1 MVKTNDRH
9 SSAHVCAAR
18 ARRAAGPLAGLRIW
32 RYTVVRSSLHG
43 RPSPTRQTLMN
54 RISRIASATMAAVA
68 FAGCG
73 IPSQTTNLV
82 GGPAPVT
89 VRLEPATPTV
99 GQFADLMVTSPHADS
114 IVVESENGLDR
125 YWTTRDTLR
134 IQLDPNFG
142 DSLPT
147 ERYAARWQGELLS
160 RFMKPAHITVCRT
173 GSGCE
178 SMYYEIPVIL
188 PEANHRTVAVTAGY
202 NTTFARRS
210 LVGSHSTVLFRE
222 ALSSGI
228 WSAQAELSDRRWS
241 GRIAGYAGR
250 GERGA
255 SLDLSRV
262 LKHAG
267 ELSYGVAM
275 HLDADRSE
283 WLPEGEGPVVA
294 DRTAWRVGIGPSV
307 MLRGVTASSQ
317 LGIYNDGVQT
327 LQVVSTRVSLNGNLT
342 EVRLPVSLSAEKT
355 FAFGG
360 GAIVSRRR
368 DALERLVASVHV
380 VDAFALNFG
389 MSSHRSA
396 WPGAQPVDD
405 FRASET
411 LFTLG
416 GQYTLSW

>member
-1 MVKTNDRH
+1 MLKTNDRH

-43 RPSPTRQTLMN
+43 CSSPTRQTPMN
-54 RISRIASATMAAVA
+54 WTCRIATAAVA
-68 FAGCG
+68 VVALAGCG
-73 IPSQTTNLV
+73 IPSQTTRIV
-82 GGPAPVT
+82 DGPAPVT
-89 VRLEPATPTV
+89 VRLEPATPAA
-99 GQFADLMVTSPHADS
+99 GQSAALMVTSPKADS
-114 IVVESENGLDR
+114 IVFESDNGLDR

-134 IQLDPNFG
+134 VQLDPNFG

-147 ERYAARWQGELLS
+147 EHYAVRWQGELLS
-160 RFMKPAHITVCRT
+160 RMLKPTRIKVCRAD
-173 GSGCE
+173 GCQTI
-178 SMYYEIPVIL
+178 YHEIPVEL
-188 PEANHRTVAVTAGY
+188 PEANHRTVAVTASY
-202 NTTFARRS
+202 NTVFARRS
-210 LVGSHSTVLFRE
+210 LVGSHSTVLFKE

-228 WSAQAELSDRRWS
+228 WSTQAELSGRHWS
-241 GRIAGYAGR
+241 GRLEGYLGR
-250 GERGA
+250 QEHGA
-255 SLDLSRV
+255 SLDLSRM
-262 LKHAG
+262 LKQAG

-275 HLDADRSE
+275 HLDADRSA
-283 WLPEGEGPVVA
+283 WLPEDEGPVVA
-294 DRTAWRVGIGPSV
+294 DRTTWRAGIGPSV
-307 MLRGVTASSQ
+307 MLRGVTATSQ
-317 LGIYNDGVQT
+317 LGIYSDGLQT

-368 DALERLVASVHV
+368 EALERLMASVHL

-396 WPGAQPVDD
+396 WPGDQPADD

>member
-1 MVKTNDRH
+1 MPNTGAQHR
-9 SSAHVCAAR
+9 SAQVCAGHPR
-18 ARRAAGPLAGLRIW
+18 GAAGPLAGLRIS
-32 RYTVVRSSLHG
+32 RYTVVRSLLHG
-43 RPSPTRQTLMN
+43 CSSPTRQTLMN
-54 RISRIASATMAAVA
+54 WTSRIACAALAAVA
-68 FAGCG
+68 IAGCG
-73 IPSQTTNLV
+73 IPTQTTRILD
-82 GGPAPVT
+82 GPAPVT
-89 VRLEPATPTV
+89 VRLEPATPAA
-99 GQFADLMVTSPHADS
+99 GQTAALMITSPRADS
-114 IVVESENGLDR
+114 IVFESDNGLDR

-134 IQLDPNFG
+134 VQLDPNFG
-142 DSLPT
+142 DSLPA
-147 ERYAARWQGELLS
+147 EHFAVRWQGELLS
-160 RFMKPAHITVCRT
+160 HMMKPTRIKVCRAA
-173 GSGCE
+173 GCQTI
-178 SMYYEIPVIL
+178 YHEIPVEL
-188 PEANHRTVAVTAGY
+188 PEANPRTVAVTAGY
-202 NTTFARRS
+202 NTVFARRS
-210 LVGSHSTVLFRE
+210 LVGSHSTVLFKE

-241 GRIAGYAGR
+241 GRVEGYAGR

-255 SLDLSRV
+255 SLDLSRM
-262 LKHAG
+262 LKQAG

-283 WLPEGEGPVVA
+283 WLPEGESPVVA
-294 DRTAWRVGIGPSV
+294 DRTTWRAGIGPSV
-307 MLRGVTASSQ
+307 MLRGVTATSQ
-317 LGIYNDGVQT
+317 LGIYSDGLQT

-368 DALERLVASVHV
+368 DALERLMASVHV

-396 WPGAQPVDD
+396 WPGDQPSDD

>member
-1 MVKTNDRH
+1 MPATDDRH
-9 SSAHVCAAR
+9 LSAQVCAAR
-18 ARRAAGPLAGLRIW
+18 PRRAAGPLAGLGIS
-32 RYTVVRSSLHG
+32 RYTFVRSSLHG
-43 RPSPTRQTLMN
+43 SISPTRQMLMN
-54 RISRIASATMAAVA
+54 RLARIAPVALAAA
-68 FAGCG
+68 AIAGCG
-73 IPSQTTNLV
+73 IPTQTTTLA

-89 VRLEPATPTV
+89 VRLEPATPSA
-99 GQFADLMVTSPHADS
+99 GQAADVMVTSPHADS
-114 IVVESENGLDR
+114 IAFESENGLDR

-134 IQLDPNFG
+134 VELDPNFG
-142 DSLPT
+142 DSLAT
-147 ERYAARWQGELLS
+147 DHYAARFQGELLS
-160 RFMKPAHITVCRT
+160 RLMKPARITVCRS
-173 GSGCE
+173 GSCQR
-178 SMYYEIPVIL
+178 MYYEIPVSL

-202 NTTFARRS
+202 NTVFARRS
-210 LVGSHSTVLFRE
+210 LVGSHSTVLFKE

-241 GRIAGYAGR
+241 GRVAGYAGR

-262 LKHAG
+262 LKRAG

-283 WLPEGEGPVVA
+283 WLPESQSPVVA
-294 DRTAWRVGIGPSV
+294 DRTAWRAGIGPSV

-396 WPGAQPVDD
+396 WPGAAPVDD

>member
-1 MVKTNDRH
+1 MSETVVGQR
-9 SSAHVCAAR
+9 SARVCATGLGG
-18 ARRAAGPLAGLRIW
+18 AGGTLAELRIR
-32 RYTVVRSSLHG
+32 RYTVGRSSLHG
-43 RPSPTRQTLMN
+43 CTSRTRQTLMN
-54 RISRIASATMAAVA
+54 RLTQIACAALAAVA
-68 FAGCG
+68 IAGCG
-73 IPSQTTNLV
+73 IPTQTTTIAD
-82 GGPAPVT
+82 GPAPVT

-99 GQFADLMVTSPHADS
+99 GQDADLMVTSPHADS
-114 IVVESENGLDR
+114 IAVESENGLDR

-134 IQLDPNFG
+134 IQLDPNSFG

-147 ERYAARWQGELLS
+147 ERYATRFDGELLS
-160 RFMKPAHITVCRT
+160 RLMKPARITVCRA
-173 GSGCE
+173 GACQA
-178 SMYYEIPVIL
+178 MYYEIPVSL

-202 NTTFARRS
+202 NTVFARRS

-262 LKHAG
+262 LKRAG

-283 WLPEGEGPVVA
+283 WLPESQSPVVA
-294 DRTAWRVGIGPSV
+294 DRTAWRAGIGPSV

-327 LQVVSTRVSLNGNLT
+327 LQIVSTRVSLNGNLT

-368 DALERLVASVHV
+368 DNLERLVASVHV
-380 VDAFALNFG
+380 VDALALNLG